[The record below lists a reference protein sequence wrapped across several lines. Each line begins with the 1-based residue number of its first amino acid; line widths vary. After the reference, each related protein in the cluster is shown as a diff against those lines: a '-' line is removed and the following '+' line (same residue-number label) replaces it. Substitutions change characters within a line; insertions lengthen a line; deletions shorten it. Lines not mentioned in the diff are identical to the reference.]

1 MKLITISQQLTIE
14 QVIFARRFRDWEK
27 YDKMSDVEKM
37 LIQLEEFEIYEDIL
51 DSDYEIKLP
60 DGDDG
65 DDDEPDYFK

>member
-60 DGDDG
+60 DDDDG